1 MKDQKKDYKKNHKK
15 DHKNDQKDESFD
27 DYKIEGRNPV
37 LEAIQSGRTINK
49 IMVADGQKEGSIK
62 KILAKAK
69 EQGIV
74 ISYVDRQKL
83 NSLSESDNHQGVIA
97 FIAAYDYKPLDELLE
112 EIAAK
117 EEEPFLII
125 LDEISDPHNLGSIMR
140 TADAVGAHGII
151 IPKRRAVGLTP
162 VVAKTSAG
170 AIEYVPVCRV
180 TNIARTIDAL
190 KEKNIWV
197 AGADMA
203 GEQTHFKSNM
213 TGKFA
218 LVMGSEGQGI
228 SRLVKEKCD
237 FLINIP
243 MIGKVSSLNA
253 SVAASVIMYEV
264 FKQRQGL

>member
-1 MKDQKKDYKKNHKK
+1 MLLTNGSKEHVRLRGEIMSDYI
-15 DHKNDQKDESFD
+15 
-27 DYKIEGRNPV
+27 IEGRNPV
-37 LEAIQSGRTINK
+37 LEAINSGRTINK
-49 IMVADGQKEGSIK
+49 IMVANGQKEGSIK
-62 KILAKAK
+62 KIIGKAK
-69 EQGIV
+69 DAGIV
-74 ISYVDRQKL
+74 ISYVDRHKIDG
-83 NSLSESDNHQGVIA
+83 LSESENHQGVLA
-97 FIAAYDYKPLDELLE
+97 FAAAYDYVELEDLLKSIE
-112 EIAAK
+112 AK
-117 EEEPFLII
+117 EEAPFLIV
-125 LDEISDPHNLGSIMR
+125 LDEINDPHNLGSIMR

-180 TNIARTIDAL
+180 TNITRTIEAL

-203 GEQTHFKSNM
+203 GEQNHFQANM
-213 TGKFA
+213 TGAFA

-228 SRLVKEKCD
+228 SRLVKERCD

-243 MIGKVSSLNA
+243 MVGQVSSLNA
-253 SVAASVIMYEV
+253 SVAASVILYEA

>member
-1 MKDQKKDYKKNHKK
+1 MGERKSENLKT
-15 DHKNDQKDESFD
+15 E

-49 IMVADGQKEGSIK
+49 LMVADGQKEGSIK
-62 KILAKAK
+62 KIIAKAK
-69 EQGIV
+69 EKGIV
-74 ISYVDRQKL
+74 ISYVDRNKL
-83 NSLSESDNHQGVIA
+83 NGMSESDNHQGVIA
-97 FIAAYDYKPLDELLE
+97 FIAAYDYVELETLLDDIE
-112 EIAAK
+112 AK
-117 EEEPFLII
+117 EEDAFLII

-162 VVAKTSAG
+162 IVAKTSAG

-180 TNIARTIDAL
+180 TNIARTIETL
-190 KEKNIWV
+190 KERNIWV

-213 TGKFA
+213 KGKFA